1 MKAKKQKMDI
11 IIVGDTQVGK
21 TSILKMYNA
30 KQFSQQSIST
40 IGVDFIN
47 IPYQPKPGEDGQE
60 REAVTTKV
68 WDTAG

>member
-1 MKAKKQKMDI
+1 MEKKKAKKQKMGI
-11 IIVGDTQVGK
+11 LILGDTQVGK

-47 IPYQPKPGEDGQE
+47 ISY
-60 REAVTTKV
+60 
-68 WDTAG
+68 

>member
-1 MKAKKQKMDI
+1 MEKTTPKKQKMGI
-11 IIVGDTQVGK
+11 LILGDTQVGK

-47 IPYQPKPGEDGQE
+47 IPY
-60 REAVTTKV
+60 
-68 WDTAG
+68 